1 MERGDAETYNTSG
14 HKPTEQY
21 IPGSNNSA
29 TRDTHATGKGART
42 DHTETTL
49 TSNTSKVLNE
59 THTKTD
65 GTTNDACEKRCGDTK
80 NMPGIDAEMMQTYC
94 THQRAQTMHMR

>member
-21 IPGSNNSA
+21 IPGNNNSA

-59 THTKTD
+59 THTKTN
-65 GTTNDACEKRCGDTK
+65 GTTNDACE
-80 NMPGIDAEMMQTYC
+80 NDAETQKTC
-94 THQRAQTMHMR
+94 PELMRR